1 MTQEKLKRIVT
12 AAAVAG
18 TLLIVSLLGVIVYQL
33 IEGAILDK
41 RISDAEKEKARLEK
55 VIEQKEGD
63 LYYFE
68 SELGLNDLAYGK
80 YGFSKP
86 EDKTNNE

>member
-1 MTQEKLKRIVT
+1 MTEDKLRRTVI

-18 TLLIVSLLGVIVYQL
+18 TLVGVSLFGVIVYQTVKIAVL
-33 IEGAILDK
+33 NK
-41 RISDAEKEKARLEK
+41 RIERETQKIAELEQIVDK
-55 VIEQKEGD
+55 KEGD
-63 LYYFE
+63 LSYFE

-86 EDKTNNE
+86 EDKTNHE

>member
-1 MTQEKLKRIVT
+1 MTEDKLRRTVM

-18 TLLIVSLLGVIVYQL
+18 TLLVVSLLGVIVYQIVTITVL
-33 IEGAILDK
+33 NK
-41 RISDAEKEKARLEK
+41 RIDRETKKIAELEQVVDK
-55 VIEQKEGD
+55 KEGD
-63 LYYFE
+63 LNYFE

-86 EDKTNNE
+86 EDKTNHE